1 MIFTPVGCRGGW
13 ACCWRKKAGKSV
25 GGGSRCKQTGLASSW
40 KVVLLVA
47 ECKGGLIRSAMEK
60 KTCKWTATGES
71 EGDGSALLLVLAS
84 WRLVRGASSGE
95 GVCGVLGG

>member
-1 MIFTPVGCRGGW
+1 V
-13 ACCWRKKAGKSV
+13 GKSV
-25 GGGSRCKQTGLASSW
+25 SGGSRWKQTGLASGW

-60 KTCKWTATGES
+60 KTLKWTARGES
-71 EGDGSALLLVLAS
+71 EGDGSALLLVLAR

-95 GVCGVLGG
+95 GARGVLGG